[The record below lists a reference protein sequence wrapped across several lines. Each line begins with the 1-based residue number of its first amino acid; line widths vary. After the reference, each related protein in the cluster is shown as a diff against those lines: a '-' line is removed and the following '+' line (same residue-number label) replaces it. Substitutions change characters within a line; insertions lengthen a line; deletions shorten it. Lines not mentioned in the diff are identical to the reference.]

1 MEGFID
7 ITSLNIPE
15 EVRIHDMKIKQKNQS
30 NTQPVNNEP
39 NYGQF
44 QQFKAPL
51 EQYIFL
57 IFLFLTIFIL
67 TLFLKVLLKII
78 METASLYALKRRLFF

>member
-1 MEGFID
+1 MEGLID
-7 ITSLNIPE
+7 IASLNIPE
-15 EVRIHDMKIKQKNQS
+15 EVRIHDMKIKQKSQS

-51 EQYIFL
+51 EQYL
-57 IFLFLTIFIL
+57 ILIYFYF
-67 TLFLKVLLKII
+67 
-78 METASLYALKRRLFF
+78 